1 MPKILY
7 PNQVAFANKKLVE
20 FIDKLLSKSKIQP
33 IIIIQG
39 DHGYEPSTGLT
50 PDEKDHRRVFGILNA
65 YYLPKNGR
73 QKLHESITPVNT
85 FRLIFD
91 EWIQSLE
98 EYVLNNPNFYDS
110 RVILGSNYYLVNR
123 TSEAIEQLEKAVQID
138 PNIAMAHIFLA
149 INYFRERNY
158 SKAAEA
164 ANQATRLDPK
174 MARAYGLTPKE
185 DLAEFL
191 RG

>member
-1 MPKILY
+1 
-7 PNQVAFANKKLVE
+7 
-20 FIDKLLSKSKIQP
+20 
-33 IIIIQG
+33 
-39 DHGYEPSTGLT
+39 
-50 PDEKDHRRVFGILNA
+50 
-65 YYLPKNGR
+65 
-73 QKLHESITPVNT
+73 
-85 FRLIFD
+85 LI
-91 EWIQSLE
+91 
-98 EYVLNNPNFYDS
+98 YV
-110 RVILGSNYYLVNR
+110 LGSNYYLVNR